1 MPKNISTEITINA
14 PREKVWAILTDFN
27 NYYSWNPFIVQSSG
41 QAVVGTRLVNTMMN
55 GKGTM
60 VFKPVVLT
68 VKQNEYFDWLGSLF
82 IKGLFDGH
90 HYFKLEDLGNGQTR
104 LTQGENFSGIL
115 AGLLLISIGKQT
127 RKGFEKMNEALK
139 ERAERG

>member
-1 MPKNISTEITINA
+1 MPKNISTEIIIHA

-41 QAVVGTRLVNTMMN
+41 QAVVGSRLVNTMKN

-127 RKGFEKMNEALK
+127 RKGFEKMNEAVK

>member
-1 MPKNISTEITINA
+1 MPKNITTEITIHA

-41 QAVVGTRLVNTMMN
+41 QAVVGSRLINTMMN

>member
-41 QAVVGTRLVNTMMN
+41 QAVVGSRLINTMMN